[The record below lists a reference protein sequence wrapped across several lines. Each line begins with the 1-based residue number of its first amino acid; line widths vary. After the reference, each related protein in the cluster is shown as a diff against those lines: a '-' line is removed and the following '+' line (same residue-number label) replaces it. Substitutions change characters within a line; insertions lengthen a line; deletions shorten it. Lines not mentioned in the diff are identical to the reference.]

1 MMTVL
6 YDYFLLLRT
15 VAPHNPVNILLFF
28 SAWNSSSKRIYRKLF
43 DSSIACGK
51 AKEIVFHTCLI
62 TEGSVLSVFR
72 DLKNETVHLII
83 NGIDQKVSIGG
94 CCPNFC
100 YGYLRL
106 SANGGGSKIR
116 VTLVPRENEGT

>member
-15 VAPHNPVNILLFF
+15 VPPHNRVNILLFF
-28 SAWNSSSKRIYRKLF
+28 SAWNSSSKKIYRKSF
-43 DSSIACGK
+43 DSSIACGE
-51 AKEIVFHTCLI
+51 AKEIVFHTSLI
-62 TEGSVLSVFR
+62 TVLSVFR
-72 DLKNETVHLII
+72 DLKKETVHLTI
-83 NGIDQKVSIGG
+83 NGIEQKVSVGG

>member
-6 YDYFLLLRT
+6 YDYFLLQRT
-15 VAPHNPVNILLFF
+15 VPPHYRVNILFFF
-28 SAWNSSSKRIYRKLF
+28 SAWNSSSMRIYRKPF

-51 AKEIVFHTCLI
+51 AKEIVFHTCSI
-62 TEGSVLSVFR
+62 TEGSILSVFR
-72 DLKNETVHLII
+72 NLKKETVHLTI
-83 NGIDQKVSIGG
+83 NGFEQKVSIGG
-94 CCPNFC
+94 CWPNFC

-116 VTLVPRENEGT
+116 VTLVPGE

>member
-1 MMTVL
+1 MTVL

-15 VAPHNPVNILLFF
+15 VQPQNRVNILLFF
-28 SAWNSSSKRIYRKLF
+28 SAWNSSSKRIYRKPF

-51 AKEIVFHTCLI
+51 AKEIMFYTCSI

-72 DLKNETVHLII
+72 DLKKEAVHLTI
-83 NGIDQKVSIGG
+83 NGFELKVSIGG
-94 CCPNFC
+94 CWPNFC

-106 SANGGGSKIR
+106 SANGGGSKIQ

>member
-1 MMTVL
+1 MTVL

-15 VAPHNPVNILLFF
+15 VPPHNRVNILLFF
-28 SAWNSSSKRIYRKLF
+28 SAWNSSSMRIYRKPF

-51 AKEIVFHTCLI
+51 AKEIVFHTCSI
-62 TEGSVLSVFR
+62 TEGSVLRVFR
-72 DLKNETVHLII
+72 NLKKETVHLTI
-83 NGIDQKVSIGG
+83 NGIEQKVSVGG

-106 SANGGGSKIR
+106 SANGAGSEIR
-116 VTLVPRENEGT
+116 VTLIPRENEGT

>member
-1 MMTVL
+1 MTVL